1 MVIKCCEQV
10 PQSQLMS
17 VRRLVPV
24 LIPSSFQSW
33 VEPFKKL
40 MKHYFGWN
48 FFAKNAKL
56 LPKNHSPSKPKPA
69 I

>member
-1 MVIKCCEQV
+1 VVIKCCEQV

-40 MKHYFGWN
+40 MKH
-48 FFAKNAKL
+48 L
-56 LPKNHSPSKPKPA
+56 LWLELLREECEVAAQESLPIEA
-69 I
+69 